1 MNKIM
6 INGLKLLKT
15 SENRAKI
22 LNLLNNG
29 KVLTPTE
36 IAKETKIVINH
47 VSTFLKE
54 FKENKLVI
62 CLNEEDKRGRLYQ
75 ITDTGKKVLKLM

>member
-1 MNKIM
+1 MDKTM

-15 SENRAKI
+15 SENRLKI
-22 LNLLNNG
+22 LNILNNG

-36 IAKETKIVINH
+36 IAKKTEIVVNH

-54 FKENKLVI
+54 FKDNKLVV
-62 CLNEEDKRGRLYQ
+62 CLNEDEKRGRLYQ
-75 ITDTGKKVLKLM
+75 ITESGKKVLSLM